1 MPFGLTNA
9 LSTFQSLM
17 NHIFKPNL
25 RKFILVF
32 FDDILVFSKTLKDH
46 VEHLRAVLTIL
57 LANQSYAKQSK
68 CAFGCVEVEYLGH
81 IISGQGVK
89 FDTKKTEVM
98 LQWPIPKSVKALRGF
113 LGLTRY
119 YRKFIQGFGVIA
131 APLNALLKKEA
142 FQWTSQAD
150 SAFNAF
156 KLAVSRPPVLALP
169 DFSKLFVVE

>member
-1 MPFGLTNA
+1 MCLWLCRGG
-9 LSTFQSLM
+9 
-17 NHIFKPNL
+17 
-25 RKFILVF
+25 
-32 FDDILVFSKTLKDH
+32 
-46 VEHLRAVLTIL
+46 VL
-57 LANQSYAKQSK
+57 
-68 CAFGCVEVEYLGH
+68 LGH

-89 FDTKKTEVM
+89 IDPKKTEAM

-150 SAFNAF
+150 SAFNAL